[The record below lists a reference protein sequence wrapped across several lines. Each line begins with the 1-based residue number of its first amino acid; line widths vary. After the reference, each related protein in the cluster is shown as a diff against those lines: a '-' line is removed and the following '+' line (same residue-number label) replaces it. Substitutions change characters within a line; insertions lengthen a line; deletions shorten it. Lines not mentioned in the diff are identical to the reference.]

1 MTNNEKFCA
10 ALNACKN
17 PRRVLNA
24 LMVLAP
30 IIREAREEQEREAIL
45 DSLREATKGGDTE

>member
-45 DSLREATKGGDTE
+45 DSLREATKGGKQA